1 MVDFPL
7 GLVVIGGLVVV
18 LVVAV
23 IIWLISVYNGLVRLH
38 QKVEEAWSGIT
49 VQLKRRADLIPNLI
63 STVQGYATHEQGL
76 FQRVTDARAQSVQ
89 ASSPAEAAAA
99 EPELTS
105 SLRSVFAVAE
115 GYPQL
120 QASNN
125 FLELQQEL
133 SDTEDK
139 VQAARRFYNSSV
151 RDFNTKIRVFPHNLF
166 VRSLGFTERQF
177 FEVQDPGAIAEPPRV
192 QF

>member
-1 MVDFPL
+1 MLDLSIPAL
-7 GLVVIGGLVVV
+7 VIGGVIVV
-18 LVVAV
+18 LLIAV
-23 IIWLISVYNGLVRLH
+23 IIWLISIYNGLVRLH

-63 STVQGYATHEQGL
+63 NTVKGYATHEQGL
-76 FQRVTDARAQSVQ
+76 FERVTAARAQSVHAQ
-89 ASSPAEAAAA
+89 TPAAAAAA

-120 QASNN
+120 QASGN
-125 FLELQQEL
+125 FLQLQQEL

-166 VRSLGFTERQF
+166 VRSLGFSERQF
-177 FEVQDPGAIAEPPRV
+177 FEVHDPGAIAEPPRV

>member
-1 MVDFPL
+1 MLDISMPL
-7 GLVVIGGLVVV
+7 IIIGGLVVV
-18 LVVAV
+18 LIVALIV
-23 IIWLISVYNGLVRLH
+23 WLISVYNGLVRLN
-38 QKVEEAWSGIT
+38 QKVEESWSGIT

-63 STVQGYATHEQGL
+63 STVKGYATHEQGL
-76 FQRVTDARAQSVQ
+76 FNNVAEARERSLA
-89 ASSPAEAAAA
+89 AGSPAEAAAA
-99 EPELTS
+99 EPALTS

-120 QASNN
+120 QASGN
-125 FLELQQEL
+125 FLQLQQEL

-177 FEVQDPGAIAEPPRV
+177 FEVQDPGAVAEPPRV

>member
-1 MVDFPL
+1 MLDLSIPSL
-7 GLVVIGGLVVV
+7 IIGGVIVV
-18 LVVAV
+18 LLIAIV
-23 IIWLISVYNGLVRLH
+23 IWLISIYNGLVRLH
-38 QKVEEAWSGIT
+38 QRVEESWSGIT

-76 FQRVTDARAQSVQ
+76 FERVTAARSKSVHAQ
-89 ASSPAEAAAA
+89 SPAEAAAA

-120 QASNN
+120 QASGN
-125 FLELQQEL
+125 FLQLQQEL

-166 VRSLGFTERQF
+166 VRSLGFSERQF
-177 FEVQDPGAIAEPPRV
+177 FEVNDPGAIAEPPRV